1 MIISS
6 QRGSAALPAKFK
18 EESRRV
24 DFLVALGPPPS
35 SPSPRPLTLSGT
47 PVATPQSTESR
58 SIQ

>member
-6 QRGSAALPAKFK
+6 QRGSAALPAKSK

-24 DFLVALGPPPS
+24 DFLVALGPPSS

-58 SIQ
+58 SVQ